1 MKQTKY
7 IIILLLTCI
16 QLVNANDK
24 IYRDNSLLFSIY
36 SNISPLQFD
45 HTFYRSN
52 HDEIN
57 VFLANYDIIKIEPW
71 LKSATETDFDND
83 IYLNRIYRI
92 TFSEK
97 SKSNILEAFDELKT
111 ISDVQ
116 YVERENRHKIY
127 YTPND
132 SQYGQQWF
140 LPAINSNDAWD
151 LWNINGGEIPGDKQ
165 IILASVDTGVNRKH
179 PDLVN
184 NIYQNLGEDADG
196 DGQTIIYSG
205 GQWILDPGDLNGIDD
220 DNWDNNASTYIDDLV
235 GWEVSGGTYG
245 DNDPNPPGGG
255 GWSHGTHVA
264 GLLSATSNNSTGI
277 ASTAFNCSI
286 LPVKC
291 TADNE
296 DNGYISNGYEGMFYA
311 AQAGYNAEGFVIIN
325 CSWGGMGSNIFEQAN
340 INTMYNNYNAVIFA
354 ASGNGS
360 ETGWGEDYSA
370 HFPSSYDNVIS
381 VTALGQNKS
390 WNHWATYHETVDLGS
405 PGESIRS
412 TTINNY
418 QSWDGTSMASPVAAS
433 CAGLLK
439 SFNPSWDNEKIETM
453 ILATADPSIYSVNSE
468 SYLQN
473 RLGRGQIDML
483 KAIITPLFPKL
494 EIAGEDIAIINDND
508 GAINIGESVEYR
520 IVIFNDPEWG
530 TALDAQLILS
540 TDSPGVIFSNNN
552 VSLGDIPPGDVGLN
566 EASPIIISFNEQ
578 VPVGDI
584 EIIASITS
592 NEDNYVQYQVD
603 LPFTLNVN
611 DVEVIIGDL
620 TDDGAIDVLDI
631 VTMVNIILET
641 INPTA
646 YQMIASDLNQDNI
659 INVQDIILLVNLVMA
674 D

>member
-1 MKQTKY
+1 MKP
-7 IIILLLTCI
+7 LE
-16 QLVNANDK
+16 
-24 IYRDNSLLFSIY
+24 FS
-36 SNISPLQFD
+36 QD
-45 HTFYRSN
+45 WYRSDN
-52 HDEIN
+52 QDIN
-57 VFLANYDIIKIEPW
+57 NFLERYGVIKIEPW
-71 LKSATETDFDND
+71 LISATDKDFDGE

-97 SKSNILEAFDELKT
+97 TKNTILNAMEELKS
-111 ISDVQ
+111 IAGVQ

-151 LWNINGGEIPGDKQ
+151 LWDVNGGEIPGDKQ
-165 IILASVDTGVNRKH
+165 IILASVDTGVNWKH
-179 PDLVN
+179 PDLVY

-245 DNDPNPPGGG
+245 DNNPNPPGSG

-296 DNGYISNGYEGMFYA
+296 DNNYISNGYEGMFYA

-370 HFPSSYDNVIS
+370 HFPSSYDHVIS

-412 TTINNY
+412 TTISNY

-439 SFNPSWDNEKIETM
+439 SFNPSWDNEKIEM
-453 ILATADPSIYSVNSE
+453 MLLETADPAIYSVNSE
-468 SYLQN
+468 SYLQG

-483 KAIITPLFPKL
+483 KAITTPLFPKL
-494 EIAGEDIAIINDND
+494 EIAAEDIIIVDDND
-508 GAINIGESVEYR
+508 GEINIGETVEYR

-530 TALDAQLILS
+530 TATNAELTLS
-540 TDSPGVIFSNNN
+540 TQSSGITFSNNN
-552 VSLGDIPPGDVGLN
+552 VSLGNIPPGDVGLN
-566 EASPIIISFNEQ
+566 EGSPIIIEFNDSAQ
-578 VPVGDI
+578 IGDV
-584 EIIASITS
+584 EIVASITS
-592 NEDNYVQYQVD
+592 NEDNYIQYEVN
-603 LPFTLNVN
+603 LPFTLSINEIQIN
-611 DVEVIIGDL
+611 IGDI
-620 TDDGAIDVLDI
+620 TNDGEIDVLDI
-631 VTMVNIILET
+631 VTIVNIVLDAV
-641 INPTA
+641 NPTN
-646 YQMIASDLNQDNI
+646 YQSIAADMNVDGV
-659 INVQDIILLVNLVMA
+659 INVQDIVLLVNLVLSN
-674 D
+674 

>member
-1 MKQTKY
+1 MFT
-7 IIILLLTCI
+7 
-16 QLVNANDK
+16 NDA
-24 IYRDNSLLFSIY
+24 IHRDNSLLFSLNKSIKPLE
-36 SNISPLQFD
+36 ISQD
-45 HTFYRSN
+45 WYRSDN
-52 HDEIN
+52 QDINNFLEIYG
-57 VFLANYDIIKIEPW
+57 VVKIEPW
-71 LKSATETDFDND
+71 LISATEKDFDGE

-97 SKSNILEAFDELKT
+97 TKNTILNAMEELKS
-111 ISDVQ
+111 IAGVQ

-165 IILASVDTGVNRKH
+165 IVLASVDTGVNWKH
-179 PDLVN
+179 PDLVY

-245 DNDPNPPGGG
+245 DNNPNPPGSG

-296 DNGYISNGYEGMFYA
+296 DNNYISNGYEGMFYA

-370 HFPSSYDNVIS
+370 HFPSSYDHVIS

-412 TTINNY
+412 TTISNY

-439 SFNPSWDNEKIETM
+439 SFNPSWDNEKIELM
-453 ILATADPSIYSVNSE
+453 LLETADPAIYSVNSE
-468 SYLQN
+468 SYLQG

-483 KAIITPLFPKL
+483 KAITTPLFPKL
-494 EIAGEDIAIINDND
+494 EIAAEDIIIVDDSD
-508 GAINIGESVEYR
+508 GEINIGETVEYR

-530 TALDAQLILS
+530 TATNAELTLS
-540 TDSPGVIFSNNN
+540 TQSPGITFSNNN
-552 VSLGDIPPGDVGLN
+552 VSLGNIPPGDVGLN
-566 EASPIIISFNEQ
+566 EGSPIIIEFNDSAQ
-578 VPVGDI
+578 IGDV

-592 NEDNYVQYQVD
+592 NEDNYIQYEVN
-603 LPFTLNVN
+603 LPFTLSVN
-611 DVEVIIGDL
+611 EIQINIGDI
-620 TDDGAIDVLDI
+620 TNDGEIDVLDI
-631 VTMVNIILET
+631 VTIVNIVLDAVTPTTYQT
-641 INPTA
+641 IAADMNV
-646 YQMIASDLNQDNI
+646 DGV
-659 INVQDIILLVNLVMA
+659 INVQDIVLLVNLVLSN
-674 D
+674 

>member
-1 MKQTKY
+1 MKNSKK
-7 IIILLLTCI
+7 ILILFSMAFQFLLGNNEI
-16 QLVNANDK
+16 H
-24 IYRDNSLLFSIY
+24 RDNSLLFSLKKE
-36 SNISPLQFD
+36 ISPLQID
-45 HTFYRSN
+45 IDLYRSN
-52 HDEIN
+52 HNEIN
-57 VFLANYDIIKIEPW
+57 NILIQYGIIKIEPW
-71 LKSATETDFDND
+71 LKSATENDFDGD

-97 SKSNILEAFDELKT
+97 TKGTILDAIDALKN
-111 ISDVQ
+111 ISDIQ
-116 YVERENRHKIY
+116 YVERENIHRVY

-132 SQYGQQWF
+132 SQYNQQWF
-140 LPAINSNDAWD
+140 LTDINSNDAWD
-151 LWNINGGEIPGDKQ
+151 FWNINGGETPGNKE
-165 IILASVDTGVNRKH
+165 IILASVDTGVNWKH

-245 DNDPNPPGGG
+245 DNDPNPPGWG

-264 GLLSATSNNSTGI
+264 GLLSATTNNTTGI

-296 DNGYISNGYEGMFYA
+296 DNGYITNGYEGILYA

-340 INTMYNNYNAVIFA
+340 INTIHNNYNAVIFA
-354 ASGNGS
+354 AAGNGS

-381 VTALGQNKS
+381 VTALGQNGS

-405 PGESIRS
+405 PGEGIRS
-412 TTINNY
+412 TTISNY

-439 SFNPSWDNEKIETM
+439 SFNPDWDNEKIETM
-453 ILATADPSIYSVNSE
+453 LLATADPSIYNVNPE
-468 SYLQN
+468 TYLDN
-473 RLGRGQIDML
+473 CLGKGKVDML

-494 EIAGEDIAIINDND
+494 EIAGEDISIINDNN
-508 GAINIGESVEYR
+508 GEINIGESIEYR
-520 IVIFNDPEWG
+520 VIIFNDPEWG
-530 TALDAQLILS
+530 EALDTELILS
-540 TDSPGVIFSNNN
+540 SETEGITFSNNSVN
-552 VSLGDIPPGDVGLN
+552 LGNIPPGDVGLN
-566 EASPIIISFNEQ
+566 EDSPIII
-578 VPVGDI
+578 
-584 EIIASITS
+584 EIDADCPIGEVEIVANIIS
-592 NEDNYVQYQVD
+592 NEDDYVQYNAT
-603 LPFTLNVN
+603 LPFTLSINGI
-611 DVEVIIGDL
+611 EVITGDI
-620 TDDGAIDVLDI
+620 TEDGQIDVLDI
-631 VTMVNIILET
+631 VTLVNIILES

-646 YQMIASDLNQDNI
+646 YQLIASDMNQDDLINI
-659 INVQDIILLVNLVMA
+659 QDIILLVNLVMSN
-674 D
+674 

>member
-1 MKQTKY
+1 MSNFKH
-7 IIILLLTCI
+7 ILISFFVSLIFT
-16 QLVNANDK
+16 NDA
-24 IYRDNSLLFSIY
+24 IHRDNSLLFSLNK
-36 SNISPLQFD
+36 SMKPLEFSQD
-45 HTFYRSN
+45 WYRSDN
-52 HDEIN
+52 QDIN
-57 VFLANYDIIKIEPW
+57 NFLERYGVIKIEPW
-71 LKSATETDFDND
+71 LISATDKDFDGE

-97 SKSNILEAFDELKT
+97 TKNTILNAMEELKS
-111 ISDVQ
+111 IAGVQ

-151 LWNINGGEIPGDKQ
+151 LWDVNGGEIPGDKQ
-165 IILASVDTGVNRKH
+165 IILASVDTGVNWKH
-179 PDLVN
+179 PDLVY

-245 DNDPNPPGGG
+245 DNNPNPPGSG

-296 DNGYISNGYEGMFYA
+296 DNNYISNGYEGMFYA

-370 HFPSSYDNVIS
+370 HFPSSYDHVIS

-412 TTINNY
+412 TTISNY

-439 SFNPSWDNEKIETM
+439 SFNPSWDNEKIEM
-453 ILATADPSIYSVNSE
+453 MLLETADPVIYSVNSE
-468 SYLQN
+468 SYLQG

-483 KAIITPLFPKL
+483 KAITTPLFPKL
-494 EIAGEDIAIINDND
+494 EIAAEDIIIVDDND
-508 GAINIGESVEYR
+508 GEINIGETVEYR

-530 TALDAQLILS
+530 TATNAELTLS
-540 TDSPGVIFSNNN
+540 TQSSGITFSNNN
-552 VSLGDIPPGDVGLN
+552 VSLGNIPPGDVGLN
-566 EASPIIISFNEQ
+566 EGSPIIIEFNDSAQ
-578 VPVGDI
+578 IGDV
-584 EIIASITS
+584 EIVASITS
-592 NEDNYVQYQVD
+592 NEDNYIQYEVN
-603 LPFTLNVN
+603 LPFTLSINEIQIN
-611 DVEVIIGDL
+611 IGDI
-620 TDDGAIDVLDI
+620 TNDGEIDVLDI
-631 VTMVNIILET
+631 VTIVNIVLDAV
-641 INPTA
+641 NPTN
-646 YQMIASDLNQDNI
+646 YQSIAADMNVDGV
-659 INVQDIILLVNLVMA
+659 INVQDIVLLVNLVLSN
-674 D
+674 

>member
-1 MKQTKY
+1 MKYYKQ
-7 IIILLLTCI
+7 ILSLFLISIHIIL
-16 QLVNANDK
+16 ANDN
-24 IYRDNSLLFSIY
+24 IYRDNSLLFSLDKSIA
-36 SNISPLQFD
+36 PLELD
-45 HTFYRSN
+45 LKSYRTN
-52 HDEIN
+52 NKEIN
-57 VFLANYDIIKIEPW
+57 TFLEKYGVVRIEPW
-71 LKSATETDFDND
+71 LQSATENDFDGD

-92 TFSEK
+92 TLSEK
-97 SKSNILEAFDELKT
+97 TKGAILSAIDDLKK
-111 ISDVQ
+111 ISDIQ
-116 YVERENRHKIY
+116 YVERENLHKIY

-132 SQYGQQWF
+132 SQYSQQWF

-165 IILASVDTGVNRKH
+165 IILASVDTGVNWKH
-179 PDLVN
+179 PDLIN
-184 NIYQNLGEDADG
+184 NIYQNLGEDANG
-196 DGQTIIYSG
+196 NGQTIIYSG

-264 GLLSATSNNSTGI
+264 GLLSATSNNTTGI

-296 DNGYISNGYEGMFYA
+296 DNSYISNGYEGMFYA

-390 WNHWATYHETVDLGS
+390 WNHWATYHESVDLGS

-439 SFNPSWDNEKIETM
+439 SFNPSWNNEKIEM
-453 ILATADPSIYSVNSE
+453 MLLATADPAIYSVNSE
-468 SYLQN
+468 SYLQD
-473 RLGRGQIDML
+473 RLGRGQVDML
-483 KAIITPLFPKL
+483 KAITTPLFPKL
-494 EIAGEDIAIINDND
+494 EIAGEDIVIINDSD
-508 GAINIGESVEYR
+508 GEINIGESVEYR
-520 IVIFNDPEWG
+520 IVIFNNPDWG
-530 TALDAQLILS
+530 TATNAQLTLS
-540 TDSPGVIFSNNN
+540 SDAPGVIFSNNN
-552 VSLGDIPPGDVGLN
+552 VTLGNIPPGDVGLN
-566 EASPIIISFNEQ
+566 EASPIIISFNESAQ
-578 VPVGDI
+578 IGDV

-592 NEDNYVQYQVD
+592 NEDGYVKYQVS
-603 LPFTLNVN
+603 LPFNLSIS
-611 DVEVIIGDL
+611 EIQIAIGDI
-620 TDDGAIDVLDI
+620 TNDGAIDILDI
-631 VTMVNIILET
+631 VTMVNIILDVVDPNT
-641 INPTA
+641 
-646 YQMIASDLNQDNI
+646 YQTIASDMNQDGI
-659 INVQDIILLVNLVMA
+659 INVQDAILLVNLVLSN
-674 D
+674 

>member
-1 MKQTKY
+1 MSNFKH
-7 IIILLLTCI
+7 ILISFFVSLIFT
-16 QLVNANDK
+16 NDA
-24 IYRDNSLLFSIY
+24 IHRDNSLLFSLNK
-36 SNISPLQFD
+36 SMKPLEFSQD
-45 HTFYRSN
+45 WYRSDN
-52 HDEIN
+52 QDIN
-57 VFLANYDIIKIEPW
+57 NFLERYGVIKIEPW
-71 LKSATETDFDND
+71 LISATDKDFDGE

-97 SKSNILEAFDELKT
+97 TKNTILNAMEELKT
-111 ISDVQ
+111 IAGVQ

-151 LWNINGGEIPGDKQ
+151 LWDVNGGEIPGDKQ
-165 IILASVDTGVNRKH
+165 IILASVDTGVNWKH
-179 PDLVN
+179 PDLVY

-245 DNDPNPPGGG
+245 DNNPNPPGSG

-296 DNGYISNGYEGMFYA
+296 DNNYISNGYEGMFYA

-370 HFPSSYDNVIS
+370 HFPSSYDHVIS

-412 TTINNY
+412 TTISNY

-439 SFNPSWDNEKIETM
+439 SFNPSWDNEKIEM
-453 ILATADPSIYSVNSE
+453 MLLETADPAIYSVNSE
-468 SYLQN
+468 SYLQG

-483 KAIITPLFPKL
+483 KAITTPLFPKL
-494 EIAGEDIAIINDND
+494 EIAAEDIIIVDDND
-508 GAINIGESVEYR
+508 GEINIGETVEYR

-530 TALDAQLILS
+530 TATNAELTLS
-540 TDSPGVIFSNNN
+540 TQSSGITFSNNN
-552 VSLGDIPPGDVGLN
+552 VSLGNIPPGDVGLN
-566 EASPIIISFNEQ
+566 EGSPIIIEFNDSAQ
-578 VPVGDI
+578 IGDV
-584 EIIASITS
+584 EIVASITS
-592 NEDNYVQYQVD
+592 NEDNYIQYEVN
-603 LPFTLNVN
+603 LPFTLSINEIQIN
-611 DVEVIIGDL
+611 IGDI
-620 TDDGAIDVLDI
+620 TNDGEIDVLDI
-631 VTMVNIILET
+631 VTIVNIVLDAV
-641 INPTA
+641 NPTN
-646 YQMIASDLNQDNI
+646 YQSIAADMNVDGV
-659 INVQDIILLVNLVMA
+659 INVQDIVLLVNLVLSN
-674 D
+674 

>member
-1 MKQTKY
+1 MSNFKH
-7 IIILLLTCI
+7 ILISFFVSLIFT
-16 QLVNANDK
+16 NDA
-24 IYRDNSLLFSIY
+24 IHRDNSLLFSLNK
-36 SNISPLQFD
+36 SMKPLEFSQD
-45 HTFYRSN
+45 WYRSDN
-52 HDEIN
+52 QDIN
-57 VFLANYDIIKIEPW
+57 NFLERYGVIKIEPW
-71 LKSATETDFDND
+71 LISATDKDFDGE

-97 SKSNILEAFDELKT
+97 TKNTILNAMEELKA
-111 ISDVQ
+111 IAGVQ

-151 LWNINGGEIPGDKQ
+151 LWDVNGGEIPGDKQ
-165 IILASVDTGVNRKH
+165 IILASVDTGVNWKH
-179 PDLVN
+179 PDLVY

-245 DNDPNPPGGG
+245 DNNPNPPGSG

-296 DNGYISNGYEGMFYA
+296 DNNYISNGYEGMFYA

-370 HFPSSYDNVIS
+370 HFPSSYDHVIS

-412 TTINNY
+412 TTISNY

-439 SFNPSWDNEKIETM
+439 SFNPSWDNEKIEM
-453 ILATADPSIYSVNSE
+453 MLLETADPAIYSVNSE
-468 SYLQN
+468 SYLQG

-483 KAIITPLFPKL
+483 KAITTPLFPKL
-494 EIAGEDIAIINDND
+494 EIAAEDIIIVDDND
-508 GAINIGESVEYR
+508 GEINIGETVEYR

-530 TALDAQLILS
+530 TATNAELTLS
-540 TDSPGVIFSNNN
+540 TQSPGITFSNNN
-552 VSLGDIPPGDVGLN
+552 VSLGNIPPGDVGLN
-566 EASPIIISFNEQ
+566 EGSPIIIEFNDSAQ
-578 VPVGDI
+578 IGDV
-584 EIIASITS
+584 EIVASITS
-592 NEDNYVQYQVD
+592 NEDNYIQYEVN
-603 LPFTLNVN
+603 LPFTLSINEIQIN
-611 DVEVIIGDL
+611 IGDI
-620 TDDGAIDVLDI
+620 TNDDEIDVLDI
-631 VTMVNIILET
+631 VTIVNIVLDAV
-641 INPTA
+641 NPTN
-646 YQMIASDLNQDNI
+646 YQSIAADMNVDGF
-659 INVQDIILLVNLVMA
+659 INVQDIVLLVNLVLSN
-674 D
+674 

>member
-1 MKQTKY
+1 MY
-7 IIILLLTCI
+7 
-16 QLVNANDK
+16 
-24 IYRDNSLLFSIY
+24 
-36 SNISPLQFD
+36 
-45 HTFYRSN
+45 
-52 HDEIN
+52 
-57 VFLANYDIIKIEPW
+57 
-71 LKSATETDFDND
+71 
-83 IYLNRIYRI
+83 
-92 TFSEK
+92 
-97 SKSNILEAFDELKT
+97 
-111 ISDVQ
+111 
-116 YVERENRHKIY
+116 
-127 YTPND
+127 
-132 SQYGQQWF
+132 
-140 LPAINSNDAWD
+140 
-151 LWNINGGEIPGDKQ
+151 
-165 IILASVDTGVNRKH
+165 
-179 PDLVN
+179 
-184 NIYQNLGEDADG
+184 NIYQNLCEDADG

-245 DNDPNPPGGG
+245 DNNPNPPGSG

-296 DNGYISNGYEGMFYA
+296 DNNYISNGYEGMFYA

-370 HFPSSYDNVIS
+370 HFPSSYDHVIS

-412 TTINNY
+412 TTISNY

-439 SFNPSWDNEKIETM
+439 SFNPSWDNKKIEM
-453 ILATADPSIYSVNSE
+453 MLLETADPAIYSVNSE
-468 SYLQN
+468 SYLQG

-483 KAIITPLFPKL
+483 KAITTPLFPKL
-494 EIAGEDIAIINDND
+494 EIAAEDIIIVDDND
-508 GAINIGESVEYR
+508 GEINIGETVEYR

-530 TALDAQLILS
+530 TATNAELTLS
-540 TDSPGVIFSNNN
+540 TQSPGITFSNNN
-552 VSLGDIPPGDVGLN
+552 VSLGNIPPGDVGLN
-566 EASPIIISFNEQ
+566 EGSPIIIEFNYSAQ
-578 VPVGDI
+578 IGDV
-584 EIIASITS
+584 EIVASITS
-592 NEDNYVQYQVD
+592 NENNYIQYEVN
-603 LPFTLNVN
+603 LPFTLSINEIQIN
-611 DVEVIIGDL
+611 IGDI
-620 TDDGAIDVLDI
+620 TNDGEIDVLDI
-631 VTMVNIILET
+631 VTIVNIVLDAVSPTTYQT
-641 INPTA
+641 IA
-646 YQMIASDLNQDNI
+646 ADMNI
-659 INVQDIILLVNLVMA
+659 DGVINVQDIVLLVNLVLSN
-674 D
+674 

>member
-1 MKQTKY
+1 MSNFKH
-7 IIILLLTCI
+7 ILISFFVSLIFT
-16 QLVNANDK
+16 NDA
-24 IYRDNSLLFSIY
+24 IHRDNSLLFSLNK
-36 SNISPLQFD
+36 SMKPLEFSQD
-45 HTFYRSN
+45 WYRSDN
-52 HDEIN
+52 QDIN
-57 VFLANYDIIKIEPW
+57 NFLERYGVIKIEPW
-71 LKSATETDFDND
+71 LISATDKDFDGE

-97 SKSNILEAFDELKT
+97 TKNTILNAMEELKT
-111 ISDVQ
+111 IAGVQ

-151 LWNINGGEIPGDKQ
+151 LWDVNGGEIPGDKQ
-165 IILASVDTGVNRKH
+165 IILASVDTGVNWKH
-179 PDLVN
+179 PDLVY

-245 DNDPNPPGGG
+245 DNNPNPPGSG

-296 DNGYISNGYEGMFYA
+296 DNNYISNGYEGMFYA

-370 HFPSSYDNVIS
+370 HFPSSYDHVIS

-412 TTINNY
+412 TTISNY

-439 SFNPSWDNEKIETM
+439 SFNPSWDNEKIEM
-453 ILATADPSIYSVNSE
+453 MLLETADPVIYSVNSE
-468 SYLQN
+468 SYLQG

-483 KAIITPLFPKL
+483 KAITTPLFPKL
-494 EIAGEDIAIINDND
+494 EIAAEDIIIVDDND
-508 GAINIGESVEYR
+508 GEINIGETVEYR

-530 TALDAQLILS
+530 TATNAELTLS
-540 TDSPGVIFSNNN
+540 TQSSGITFSNNN
-552 VSLGDIPPGDVGLN
+552 VSLGNIPPGDVGLN
-566 EASPIIISFNEQ
+566 EGSPIIIEFNDSAQ
-578 VPVGDI
+578 IGDV
-584 EIIASITS
+584 EIVASITS
-592 NEDNYVQYQVD
+592 NEDNYIQYEVN
-603 LPFTLNVN
+603 LPFTLSINEIQIN
-611 DVEVIIGDL
+611 IGDI
-620 TDDGAIDVLDI
+620 TNDGEIDVLDI
-631 VTMVNIILET
+631 VTIVNIVLDAV
-641 INPTA
+641 NPTN
-646 YQMIASDLNQDNI
+646 YQSIAADMNVDGV
-659 INVQDIILLVNLVMA
+659 INVQDIVLLVNLVLSN
-674 D
+674 

>member
-1 MKQTKY
+1 MSNFKH
-7 IIILLLTCI
+7 ILILFFVSLIFT
-16 QLVNANDK
+16 NDA
-24 IYRDNSLLFSIY
+24 IHRDNSLLFSLNK
-36 SNISPLQFD
+36 SMKPLEFSQD
-45 HTFYRSN
+45 WYRSDN
-52 HDEIN
+52 QDIN
-57 VFLANYDIIKIEPW
+57 NFLEKYGVIKIEPW
-71 LKSATETDFDND
+71 LISATDKDFDGE

-97 SKSNILEAFDELKT
+97 TKNTILNAMEELKS
-111 ISDVQ
+111 IAGVQ

-151 LWNINGGEIPGDKQ
+151 LWDINGGEIPGNKQ
-165 IILASVDTGVNRKH
+165 IILASVDTGVNWKH
-179 PDLVN
+179 PDLVY

-245 DNDPNPPGGG
+245 DNNPNPPGSG

-296 DNGYISNGYEGMFYA
+296 DNNYISNGYEGMFYA

-370 HFPSSYDNVIS
+370 HFPSSYDHVIS

-412 TTINNY
+412 TTISNY

-439 SFNPSWDNEKIETM
+439 SFNPSWDNEKIEM
-453 ILATADPSIYSVNSE
+453 MLLETADPAIYSVNSE
-468 SYLQN
+468 SYLQG

-483 KAIITPLFPKL
+483 KAITTPLFPKL
-494 EIAGEDIAIINDND
+494 EIAAEDIIIVDDND
-508 GAINIGESVEYR
+508 GEINIGETVEYR

-530 TALDAQLILS
+530 TATNAELTLS
-540 TDSPGVIFSNNN
+540 TQSSGITFSNNN
-552 VSLGDIPPGDVGLN
+552 VSLGNIPPGDVGLN
-566 EASPIIISFNEQ
+566 EGSPIIIEFNDSAQ
-578 VPVGDI
+578 IGDV
-584 EIIASITS
+584 EIVASITS
-592 NEDNYVQYQVD
+592 NEDNYIQYEVN
-603 LPFTLNVN
+603 LPFTLSVN
-611 DVEVIIGDL
+611 EIQINIGDI
-620 TDDGAIDVLDI
+620 TNDGEIDVLDI
-631 VTMVNIILET
+631 VTIVNIVLDAAT
-641 INPTA
+641 PTNH
-646 YQMIASDLNQDNI
+646 QSIAADMNVDGV
-659 INVQDIILLVNLVMA
+659 INVQDIVLLVNLVLSN
-674 D
+674 

>member
-1 MKQTKY
+1 MSNFKH
-7 IIILLLTCI
+7 ILISFFVSLIFT
-16 QLVNANDK
+16 NDA
-24 IYRDNSLLFSIY
+24 IHRDNSLLFSLNK
-36 SNISPLQFD
+36 SMKPLEFSQD
-45 HTFYRSN
+45 WYRSDN
-52 HDEIN
+52 QDIN
-57 VFLANYDIIKIEPW
+57 NFLERYGVIKIEPW
-71 LKSATETDFDND
+71 LISATDKDFDGE

-97 SKSNILEAFDELKT
+97 TKNTILNAMEELKS
-111 ISDVQ
+111 IAGVQ

-151 LWNINGGEIPGDKQ
+151 LWDVNGGEIPGDKQ
-165 IILASVDTGVNRKH
+165 IILASVDTGVNWKH
-179 PDLVN
+179 PDLVY

-245 DNDPNPPGGG
+245 DNNPNPPGSG

-296 DNGYISNGYEGMFYA
+296 DNNYISNGYEGMFYA

-370 HFPSSYDNVIS
+370 HFPSSYDHVIS

-412 TTINNY
+412 TTISNY

-439 SFNPSWDNEKIETM
+439 SFNPSWDNEKIEM
-453 ILATADPSIYSVNSE
+453 MLLETADPAIYSVNSE
-468 SYLQN
+468 SYLQG

-483 KAIITPLFPKL
+483 KAITTPLFPKL
-494 EIAGEDIAIINDND
+494 EIAAEDIIIVDDND
-508 GAINIGESVEYR
+508 GEINIGETVEYR

-530 TALDAQLILS
+530 TATNAELTLS
-540 TDSPGVIFSNNN
+540 TQSSGITFSNNN
-552 VSLGDIPPGDVGLN
+552 VSLGNIPPGDVGLN
-566 EASPIIISFNEQ
+566 EGSPIIIEFNDSAQ
-578 VPVGDI
+578 IGDV
-584 EIIASITS
+584 EIVASITS
-592 NEDNYVQYQVD
+592 NEDNYIQYEVN
-603 LPFTLNVN
+603 LPFTLSINEIQIN
-611 DVEVIIGDL
+611 IGDI
-620 TDDGAIDVLDI
+620 TNDGEIDVLDI
-631 VTMVNIILET
+631 VTIVNIVLDAV
-641 INPTA
+641 NPTN
-646 YQMIASDLNQDNI
+646 YQSIAADMNVDGV
-659 INVQDIILLVNLVMA
+659 INVQDIVLLVNLVLSN
-674 D
+674 

>member
-1 MKQTKY
+1 MFT
-7 IIILLLTCI
+7 
-16 QLVNANDK
+16 NDA
-24 IYRDNSLLFSIY
+24 IHRDNSLLFSLNKSIKPLE
-36 SNISPLQFD
+36 ISQD
-45 HTFYRSN
+45 WYRSDN
-52 HDEIN
+52 QDINNFLEIYG
-57 VFLANYDIIKIEPW
+57 VVKIEPW
-71 LKSATETDFDND
+71 LISATEKDFDGE

-97 SKSNILEAFDELKT
+97 TKNTILNAMEELKS
-111 ISDVQ
+111 IAGVQ

-165 IILASVDTGVNRKH
+165 IVLASVDTGVNWKH
-179 PDLVN
+179 PDLVY

-245 DNDPNPPGGG
+245 DNNPNPPGSG

-296 DNGYISNGYEGMFYA
+296 DNNYISNGYEGMFYA

-370 HFPSSYDNVIS
+370 HFPSSYDHVIS

-412 TTINNY
+412 TTISNY

-439 SFNPSWDNEKIETM
+439 SFNPSWDNEKIELM
-453 ILATADPSIYSVNSE
+453 LLETADPAIYSVNSE
-468 SYLQN
+468 SYLQG

-483 KAIITPLFPKL
+483 KAITTPLFPKL
-494 EIAGEDIAIINDND
+494 EIAAEDIIIVDDSD
-508 GAINIGESVEYR
+508 GEINIGETVEYR

-530 TALDAQLILS
+530 TATNAELTLS
-540 TDSPGVIFSNNN
+540 TQSPGITFSNNN
-552 VSLGDIPPGDVGLN
+552 VSLGNIPPGDVGLN
-566 EASPIIISFNEQ
+566 EGSPIIIEFNDSAQ
-578 VPVGDI
+578 IGDV

-592 NEDNYVQYQVD
+592 NEDNYIQYEVN
-603 LPFTLNVN
+603 LPFTLSVN
-611 DVEVIIGDL
+611 EIQINIGDI
-620 TDDGAIDVLDI
+620 TNDGEIDVLDI
-631 VTMVNIILET
+631 VTIVNIVLDAV
-641 INPTA
+641 NPTN
-646 YQMIASDLNQDNI
+646 YQTIAADMNVDGV
-659 INVQDIILLVNLVMA
+659 INVQDIVLLVNLVLSN
-674 D
+674 